1 VFEVSKEVLD
11 THEALLTVEIDEQT
25 TKKEMQKIARDLSRR
40 LSIPGFRKGKVP
52 YHVMVR
58 RIGEDALRREVA
70 DKLIQEIY
78 PEIIERAEIAPYA
91 SGGLEDLETT
101 PLTYKIRI
109 PLRPEVDLGD
119 YRALRTSSEEVDVTE
134 EEVDE
139 ALEEIRR
146 EQAVVEL
153 VERSAQLGDE
163 VQVRV
168 SSDVGDIVLIDQER
182 ASLVLDEEDVFITPG
197 FIEAIIGM
205 EPGEEKTFTLT
216 LDEEFEDEDLRGE
229 EATFTVKLFE
239 VYDRKLPELDD
250 ALASVV
256 GPFETIDELRDGLRE
271 RMIGYKQAQTKEAY
285 MDELVE
291 GLLDYAE
298 VKYPPDMVDDEVER
312 MVEEIRTSLQSE
324 QGIGLED
331 ALRLQG
337 QTMSQLQEG
346 LRPQAERRVEISL
359 VMSEFIQHENLEVT
373 QEHIQR
379 KISEASPDSSQEEL
393 GALDFNSPFTRRI
406 YQDVLSE
413 LAFERLGQIARGE
426 LEAEAEEPAG
436 EPAGEPAAEPVAES
450 DEATAEDTAEGTAP
464 EPGAIIDVEAAEPP
478 SDEAM
483 SGGDS
488 ELETVVDSEDETT
501 EELSGEGVEASEDD
515 TDADTVDV
523 GTSAAS
529 EEIIAESDEDASES
543 DLDE

>member
-1 VFEVSKEVLD
+1 MFEVSKEVLD

-25 TKKEMQKIARDLSRR
+25 TKKEMQKVARDLSRR

-58 RIGEDALRREVA
+58 RVGEDALRREVA

-91 SGGLEDLETT
+91 SGGLEDLEIT

-119 YRALRTSSEEVDVTE
+119 YRALRTSSEEVEVTE

-168 SSDVGDIVLIDQER
+168 SSDVGDVVLIDQER
-182 ASLVLDEEDVFITPG
+182 ASLVLDEEDIFITPG
-197 FIEAIIGM
+197 FVEAIVGM

-271 RMIGYKQAQTKEAY
+271 RMISYKQAQTSEEY
-285 MDELVE
+285 MNELVE

-298 VKYPPDMVDDEVER
+298 VKYPPDMVDDEVEK
-312 MVEEIRTSLQSE
+312 MVEEIRTSLQNE

-346 LRPQAERRVEISL
+346 LRPQAERRVEVSL
-359 VMSEFIQHENLEVT
+359 VMSKFIQHENLEVT

-379 KISEASPDSSQEEL
+379 KISEASPASAQEDL
-393 GALDFNSPFTRRI
+393 DALDFNSPFTRRI
-406 YQDVLSE
+406 YQDVLGE
-413 LAFERLGQIARGE
+413 LAFERLGKIARGE
-426 LEAEAEEPAG
+426 LEAEAA
-436 EPAGEPAAEPVAES
+436 EPAAEPVAES
-450 DEATAEDTAEGTAP
+450 DEAAAEDTAEESPSEGIAP
-464 EPGAIIDVEAAEPP
+464 EPGAIIDVEVTEPP
-478 SDEAM
+478 SDETA
-483 SGGDS
+483 
-488 ELETVVDSEDETT
+488 V
-501 EELSGEGVEASEDD
+501 ELSGEGVEASEDD
-515 TDADTVDV
+515 ADAENMDTADA
-523 GTSAAS
+523 GTSAES
-529 EEIIAESDEDASES
+529 EEIAAEPDEDASES